1 MKKKIDIV
9 YYPSFKNYI
18 IFSDNIKLFHKIID
32 KVYQAPLFPKKNNSI
47 NLIFFKNLFKSNI
60 LFKLFLFWISI
71 GFNSLSNKSIA
82 KECKKLKI
90 KHEKINSISE
100 IKLKKNQYLIAS
112 VSEIIPKKFLSK
124 SKNIL
129 TPHEGQIPEWRGSAL
144 YVHYMVS
151 KFKYARSTLFFTG
164 KKLDIPREINCKSKS
179 IEIKNNTVI
188 DLWYKLI
195 FGSKENVFSF
205 FNDYFYKNKV
215 KKVKIRINKKY
226 KIFTFQNS
234 KNFQNL
240 KKNKVK
246 FFSLNNIK
254 KLILFN
260 E

>member
-18 IFSDNIKLFHKIID
+18 IFSDNIKFFHKIID
-32 KVYQAPLFPKKNNSI
+32 NVYQAPLFPKKNKSI

-60 LFKLFLFWISI
+60 IFKLFLFWISI
-71 GFNSLSNKSIA
+71 GFNLLSNKSIA

-90 KHEKINSISE
+90 KHKKINSISE
-100 IKLKKNQYLIAS
+100 IKLRKNQCLIAS
-112 VSEIIPKKFLSK
+112 VSEIIPEKFLLR

-144 YVHYMVS
+144 YVHYMIS

-164 KKLDIPREINCKSKS
+164 KKLDTPREINCKSKL
-179 IEIKNNTVI
+179 IKIKNNTVI

-195 FGSKENVFSF
+195 YGSKENVFSF
-205 FNDYFYKNKV
+205 FNDYLYKNNI
-215 KKVKIRINKKY
+215 KKIKIKINKKY
-226 KIFTFQNS
+226 KIFTFPNS
-234 KNFQNL
+234 KDFQDL

-246 FFSLNNIK
+246 FFSLDNIK